1 VPEARE
7 QTAWT
12 CGLTEPASKFSISG
26 RIRGV
31 FELAS
36 SDDLADAINDQL
48 ARAAAR
54 RAAAR
59 RAAARRCAACCRVS
73 RLRGTRRFHP
83 GRRLA
88 PTASRRQGIDPRSD
102 RLGLPCCA
110 GTSCTPDISNAAST
124 GPASRRIASG
134 TRDEGRSDRA
144 GLLRRGCHPL
154 AGRSYDGRQQSP
166 ARASEI
172 RDRDSNRRAD
182 ELPSP
187 VACAS
192 WSSSLPVPLLGSRG
206 RKRARTPARSTKLGR
221 GHRAGGVTP
230 VEVRHRPRSQNQ

>member
-1 VPEARE
+1 MPEARE
-7 QTAWT
+7 LTAWA
-12 CGLTEPASKFSISG
+12 CGLTEPASQFSISG

-48 ARAAAR
+48 A
-54 RAAAR
+54 
-59 RAAARRCAACCRVS
+59 RVS

-134 TRDEGRSDRA
+134 TRDEGRSDRT

-166 ARASEI
+166 ARASET

-206 RKRARTPARSTKLGR
+206 RKRARTPARSTRLGR